1 MGQMTKSV
9 CELVPGH
16 VSELYAPHSEAAD
29 FRTVLKR
36 YLLDPVLPIF
46 TLLSMA
52 VLTMAILV
60 LIVMAVANLEQNLQ
74 GGSAGNDPWS
84 EWSSGPAVSSGQ
96 QEYAGFTGPAGATP
110 EQGPWSGPQNDEP
123 ADTRLARTPPEQ

>member
-1 MGQMTKSV
+1 MGQMMKNA

-16 VSELYAPHSEAAD
+16 VSELYAPHPEAAD
-29 FRTVLKR
+29 FRTLLKR

-60 LIVMAVANLEQNLQ
+60 LLVMAVANLEQSLQ
-74 GGSAGNDPWS
+74 GAGVGDDPWS
-84 EWSSGPAVSSGQ
+84 ATATCSDQRAYAAYVASGD
-96 QEYAGFTGPAGATP
+96 ATA
-110 EQGPWSGPQNDEP
+110 ERDSWSGPPKDEP
-123 ADTRLARTPPEQ
+123 ADTRLARTVPEP